1 MDGGR
6 KKKAMMTHL
15 LAPGPMSSRAASVIT
30 LEGGTAGT
38 RGRKVWV
45 SEALPGLP
53 PAPGET
59 RAKQRPLAE
68 Y

>member
-6 KKKAMMTHL
+6 KKKAMMSHL
-15 LAPGPMSSRAASVIT
+15 LAPGSVSRRAASVIA
-30 LEGGTAGT
+30 LVGGTEGT

-45 SEALPGLP
+45 SEALSGLP
-53 PAPGET
+53 PAPGKT
-59 RAKQRPLAE
+59 RAEQRPLAK